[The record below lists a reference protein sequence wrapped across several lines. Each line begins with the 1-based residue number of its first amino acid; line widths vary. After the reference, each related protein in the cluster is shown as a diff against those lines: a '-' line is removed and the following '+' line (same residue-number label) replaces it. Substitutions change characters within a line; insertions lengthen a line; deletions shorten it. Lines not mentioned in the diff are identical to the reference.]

1 MSPEGNTRPL
11 TGYAARERST
21 KLDRLERENYSFE
34 GGVILPKRGSIGLR
48 PQGSRPGDS
57 PMLGG
62 GVGAAIRVGF
72 GRPGIASGL
81 SVEPPECPWPRSTT
95 RGRRTPDESATNY
108 LSEVPRLA
116 WFHRG
121 YARATTASAISSSE
135 RPVAAARA
143 SMISTA
149 SSIEQ
154 SACTAIISD
163 AWSTLLDICCVVIR
177 TLLPYLEGPDARR
190 GWTTEADPFPP
201 IARSN
206 RVWRSSET
214 SIQHARTR
222 QLS

>member
-1 MSPEGNTRPL
+1 M
-11 TGYAARERST
+11 
-21 KLDRLERENYSFE
+21 
-34 GGVILPKRGSIGLR
+34 ILPKRGSIGLR

-57 PMLGG
+57 PCWGG

-81 SVEPPECPWPRSTT
+81 NVEPPECPWPRSTT
-95 RGRRTPDESATNY
+95 RRRRSPDESATNY

-190 GWTTEADPFPP
+190 LDYRGGSFPTDCAVKPRLAFLRDFDSTRTNATALVTEGAVLRLHGSGCRDLNPGPQRP
-201 IARSN
+201 ERCAYGR
-206 RVWRSSET
+206 W
-214 SIQHARTR
+214 
-222 QLS
+222 